1 MYFQQSDLLQGMSKD
16 FIKEFMD
23 IAVKESHKSGFSLFL
38 EGDRANHF
46 YVLLKGRIRLTMGE
60 DGQTVYRID
69 NPGEAFGWSSLVG
82 RDVYSASAE
91 CREPTKLLKINVK
104 KLHQILEKEPENGHI
119 FFKRLADTLGN
130 RLIQTYRMI
139 SSMPHAAVSPSYG
152 TGYVQESEATIT

>member
-1 MYFQQSDLLQGMSKD
+1 MYFQQSDLLRGISKD

-69 NPGEAFGWSSLVG
+69 HPGEAFGWSSLVG

-130 RLIQTYRMI
+130 RLIQTYKMI